1 LGQYEREMMHEVDLG
16 RAARLLH
23 HRKEGLTQGAP
34 IVPPIVLS
42 SAYHLPAV
50 QAGGHFYTRAG
61 NPTWDEVEAQLAI
74 LEDAP
79 CIVFPSGMAAISA
92 ALMACVQSGGRVVL
106 PLDGYYVTRAFAEAF
121 LRPMGVDV
129 VYLGARDY
137 GAADFA
143 GASAVYI
150 ETPTNPHLDM
160 VDIAAVA
167 LRARAA
173 GARVIVDNTTM
184 TAILQRPLDLGA
196 DLVVAADTK
205 APAGHG
211 DVLFGHVAGRDGAL
225 MGRVGDWRRMAGA
238 IPSPFDAWLVHRGIE
253 TLELR
258 LSRMCASAGVIA
270 QRLQGHPALV
280 SLRYP
285 GLPDDLDHALAV
297 RQMVGFGFLIGLC
310 FAGEAEAEGF
320 LARCPM
326 VAQATSF
333 GGVHTSGE
341 RRARWGDAVPL
352 GFVRL
357 SVGIEPLEPLWAA
370 IAGALKG

>member
-1 LGQYEREMMHEVDLG
+1 MREDDQR
-16 RAARLLH
+16 RAAMLLH
-23 HRKEGLTQGAP
+23 HRKAELAQGDPIAAP
-34 IVPPIVLS
+34 IVMS
-42 SAYHLPAV
+42 SAYHLPQV
-50 QAGGHFYTRAG
+50 QVGGHFYTRSG
-61 NPTWDEVEAQLAI
+61 NPTWDSVEAQLAL

-79 CIVFPSGMAAISA
+79 CLAFPSGMAAISA
-92 ALMACVQSGGRVVL
+92 ALMACLSVGGRVIL
-106 PLDGYYVTRAFAEAF
+106 PMDGYYITRVFAENF

-129 VYLGARDY
+129 QFLAAKDY
-137 GAADFA
+137 GRADFS
-143 GASAVYI
+143 GATAVYI
-150 ETPTNPHLDM
+150 ESPTNPFLDV
-160 VDIAAVA
+160 VDIADVA
-167 LRARAA
+167 ARARAA

-184 TAILQRPLDLGA
+184 TPLLQRPLDLGA

-225 MGRVGDWRRMAGA
+225 MMRVGDWRRMSGA

-258 LSRMCASAGVIA
+258 LTRMCANAGEIA
-270 QRLQGHPALV
+270 RRLQGHPALV
-280 SLRYP
+280 GLRYL
-285 GLPDDLDHALAV
+285 GLPDDADHVLAS
-297 RQMVGFGFLIGLC
+297 RQMAGFGFLIGMT

-326 VAQATSF
+326 IVQATSF

-341 RRARWGDAVPL
+341 RRARWGDAVPP

-357 SVGIEPLEPLWAA
+357 SVGIEPIEPLWAA
-370 IAGALKG
+370 IEAALRG